1 MRVTI
6 NRGLDGKFQKITEDL
21 EEFGQI
27 YGQMAAEDLVKNS
40 PVDTGTFMDSYYAGV
55 GYTGSFNSS
64 KGKPRK
70 QPWAPYAQEAIGR
83 MSSQVSSL
91 RGSTQ
96 MVFGN
101 SAEHA
106 LQVEYDHGY
115 RPFGKAEDLHADR
128 VRRAWAEAKR

>member
-1 MRVTI
+1 MRVII

-27 YGQMAAEDLVKNS
+27 YGRMTAEDLVLNS

-55 GYTGSFNSS
+55 GYTGGSNSS

-70 QPWAPYAQEAIGR
+70 QPWAPYAEDAITR
-83 MSSQVSSL
+83 MSSQVAAL
-91 RGSTQ
+91 KGSTQ
-96 MVFGN
+96 M
-101 SAEHA
+101 
-106 LQVEYDHGY
+106 EYDHGY
-115 RPFGKAEDLHADR
+115 RPFGKASNLHADR

>member
-1 MRVTI
+1 MRVII

-27 YGQMAAEDLVKNS
+27 YGRMTAEDLVINS
-40 PVDTGTFMDSYYAGV
+40 PVDTGTFMDSYYAGS
-55 GYTGSFNSS
+55 GYTGGFNSS

-70 QPWAPYAQEAIGR
+70 QPWAPYAGDAIAR
-83 MSSQVSSL
+83 MSSQVAAL
-91 RGSTQ
+91 KGSTQ

-106 LQVEYDHGY
+106 FEVEYDHGY
-115 RPFGKAEDLHADR
+115 RPFGKAANLHADR